1 MLRVPDARFIVAF
14 DRASEADSVRMGGK
28 CAGLARMIAAGV
40 NVPNGFAITTDA
52 YAEHLES
59 GRLSSRIETLMRS
72 IDVGNVDDEE
82 EKSSEIRRL
91 IMSAAM
97 PAGVEA
103 EIRRAYRAI
112 AEDDDLPV
120 AVRSSA
126 TAEDMPDASFA
137 GQQDTYCLLYT
148 SPSPRDS

>member
-1 MLRVPDARFIVAF
+1 
-14 DRASEADSVRMGGK
+14 
-28 CAGLARMIAAGV
+28 
-40 NVPNGFAITTDA
+40 
-52 YAEHLES
+52 
-59 GRLSSRIETLMRS
+59 MRS

-91 IMSAAM
+91 IVSAAM
-97 PAGVEA
+97 PAGVEV

-137 GQQDTYCLLYT
+137 GQQDTYLWIVGEDDVVDGSRPAGPACST
-148 SPSPRDS
+148 RARSPIAPRTGLGGSTCRCASACRRWSTRRRPASP

>member
-1 MLRVPDARFIVAF
+1 
-14 DRASEADSVRMGGK
+14 MGGK

-40 NVPNGFAITTDA
+40 NVPDGFAITTDA

-59 GRLSSRIETLMRS
+59 GRLRGRIENLMHS

-103 EIRRAYRAI
+103 EIRSGYRA
-112 AEDDDLPV
+112 D
-120 AVRSSA
+120 R
-126 TAEDMPDASFA
+126 
-137 GQQDTYCLLYT
+137 
-148 SPSPRDS
+148 